1 MLGGNDAVLDRLVAM
16 LEAEDEEHA
25 AAAERQDSD
34 VAMQLY
40 EADLV
45 DAGLRPNVSTSTM
58 LADMQQRLE
67 AAEASK
73 LAEQAAWHARK
84 KRLEDQN
91 ANRHALRQRKRVSV
105 NNNISIFAV
114 RDARRGFSVPSCADT
129 CLQPTAAALTAC

>member
-45 DAGLRPNVSTSTM
+45 DAG
-58 LADMQQRLE
+58 
-67 AAEASK
+67 
-73 LAEQAAWHARK
+73 
-84 KRLEDQN
+84 
-91 ANRHALRQRKRVSV
+91 SV
-105 NNNISIFAV
+105 M
-114 RDARRGFSVPSCADT
+114 GG
-129 CLQPTAAALTAC
+129 Q

>member
-91 ANRHALRQRKRVSV
+91 ANRHALRQRKRVL
-105 NNNISIFAV
+105 
-114 RDARRGFSVPSCADT
+114 G
-129 CLQPTAAALTAC
+129 Q

>member
-67 AAEASK
+67 AAEASE

-91 ANRHALRQRKRVSV
+91 AKRHALRRWGSIIIFQFRESVTRGVVSASLSVLTHVYSRRRQR
-105 NNNISIFAV
+105 
-114 RDARRGFSVPSCADT
+114 
-129 CLQPTAAALTAC
+129 